1 MSETLTA
8 TTQALT
14 LNQSELNGPFEYP
27 ANWDKHIDRHLT
39 PAVGT
44 QLKQGVQ
51 LSEILENDKLVHE
64 LAVLI
69 SRRGVVIAKDQD
81 ITPDQQARLGQ
92 ALGDLT
98 GKPKNSK
105 LHIHPLTPDFGE
117 FGQAPAV
124 FILDDKFNQD
134 KYDEEIEKS
143 EHASANWHTDITFE
157 NVPSDYAILKMHT
170 VPIGGDTLWASA
182 YTVYDKIS
190 PTMRTFLSTLTA
202 SHHAPTF
209 QDAKRNYGI
218 TFRGEKEDDVG
229 RGSDENR
236 GAHLTAKHPIIRT
249 NPVTGWH
256 GVFVNKCFTKK
267 IDGLKKD
274 ESDAL
279 LNYLYHLQN
288 SHDAHVRY
296 QWSTN
301 DVALWDNR
309 TTTHCCTLDTTGPRA
324 GNRVLG
330 IGERPYYD
338 AGGSSR
344 LEDLKK
350 KALAV

>member
-1 MSETLTA
+1 MSQITETLT
-8 TTQALT
+8 TLT
-14 LNQSELNGPFEYP
+14 LNGTDLRGPFEYP
-27 ANWDKHIDRHLT
+27 ASWDNQIDRHLT
-39 PAVGT
+39 PAIGT
-44 QLKQGVQ
+44 QIKSGVQ
-51 LSEILENDKLVHE
+51 LSDILNNDKLVHE

-69 SRRGVVIAKDQD
+69 SRRGVVVFKDQNLNEE
-81 ITPDQQARLGQ
+81 QQAKLGQ
-92 ALGDLT
+92 ALGELT
-98 GKPKNSK
+98 GKPKDSK

-124 FILDDKFNQD
+124 FNLDDKFNQD
-134 KYDEEIEKS
+134 NYDEEVEKS
-143 EHASANWHTDITFE
+143 EHAAENWHTDITFE

-170 VPIGGDTLWASA
+170 VPAGGDTLWSSA
-182 YTVYDKIS
+182 YTIYDKIS
-190 PTMRTFLSTLTA
+190 PALRTFLSTLTA
-202 SHHAPTF
+202 THHAPTF
-209 QDAKRNYGI
+209 QDAKRKYGI
-218 TFRGEKEDDVG
+218 TFRGEKPEDVG

-236 GAHLTAKHPIIRT
+236 GAKLQASHPIIRT

-288 SHDAHVRY
+288 SHDAQVRY
-296 QWSTN
+296 QWTKN

-338 AGGSSR
+338 TKGSSR
-344 LEDLKK
+344 AENLKSK
-350 KALAV
+350 GLAF